1 MLKTGGDI
9 GYNIDGDLVP
19 YFAFADNLVVL
30 VRSIVSLG
38 EQVTRVTNAL
48 LRSGLEVNPGK
59 CSTMTVVCDRKLKKG
74 AVNAE
79 LFLTINSALVPAL
92 SVGDAYR
99 YLSLQV
105 RASGTKATVNR
116 KLEEQLVT

>member
-9 GYNIDGDLVP
+9 GYNIDGDLVL

-38 EQVTRVTNAL
+38 
-48 LRSGLEVNPGK
+48 K
-59 CSTMTVVCDRKLKKG
+59 CSTMTVVCDRKLKKW